1 MSSLKSLER
10 KKIIVTMRALRRPTG
25 PKPMD
30 LKSISSSPLGEMFV
44 FPNRNTNEGAMKKP
58 LDDNF
63 PFKPSPRD
71 ETRWTKSGGKRRK
84 KEKENDDEKEEEEE
98 LARVPPPMFSTAK
111 KKKKFRVFE
120 APPPKYA
127 EEDEEDEDEEEVIVL
142 TARTRKKTKRKTASS
157 SRFAIFGDGGFQSG
171 FDEDDEGF
179 KTKKKKKKRKFD
191 EEDEDDEEGGE
202 MKKEEKEETSRR
214 AVPATLP
221 FPTSAT
227 TTKKNEKI
235 KQDDDGNKA
244 AKRRRRCSGNI
255 GAAAADTNTNANNK
269 NSNAEFEKKIELALE
284 REKASGSGRDVM
296 ASKSG
301 AIANSPP
308 TAAAV
313 VVPPP
318 VVAGAAM
325 VFDASKTATT
335 DDVARM
341 KKKPATKSYKNFA
354 SKKPPSSSSKGFP
367 AFDVAAAVAKKKAQ
381 IEAAKVQVGFG
392 SSARKP
398 AGIDPIPT
406 KKPVVSASG
415 SFRLG
420 VSSSSASKRAKSTIN
435 SSVGSP
441 FEVQQQQQQPVSE
454 FQKMIQKARENL
466 ESSKAAEMLRSPAPS
481 TTAAVAPSPAAVER
495 STRRS
500 LKMSTPSS
508 SFARAPN
515 AGKHQ
520 RFTSPPSAAAAAAA
534 APKAKVAASSVEQ
547 QRKQQPRQQAMPPPA
562 ASVKFPVN
570 QTLVF
575 AATKS
580 GNGAGVV
587 DIVAKAKQKTYDPS
601 TAEKA
606 KKKAKEMYDKKLLD
620 AERKEKLG
628 QLSAL
633 DATLSSKAPSGVR
646 DLVPRSFASSHDD
659 ATAAGENKKKTASS
673 TSSRVFGGAMTK
685 AQKAHMAMEWE
696 PL

>member
-44 FPNRNTNEGAMKKP
+44 FPNKNDDEGAMKKP
-58 LDDNF
+58 LDF

-71 ETRWTKSGGKRRK
+71 ETRWTKSGGKR
-84 KEKENDDEKEEEEE
+84 KEKENDEEEE

-255 GAAAADTNTNANNK
+255 GAAAAADTNTNANNK

-308 TAAAV
+308 TAAAAAL
-313 VVPPP
+313 VPPP
-318 VVAGAAM
+318 VMAGAAM

-515 AGKHQ
+515 AVKHQ
-520 RFTSPPSAAAAAAA
+520 RFTSPPSAAAAAAAA

>member
-1 MSSLKSLER
+1 
-10 KKIIVTMRALRRPTG
+10 MRATTLRRPTG

-30 LKSISSSPLGEMFV
+30 LKSISMSSLSPPLGETFV
-44 FPNRNTNEGAMKKP
+44 FPKNNEGAMKKP

-71 ETRWTKSGGKRRK
+71 ETRWTKSGGERK
-84 KEKENDDEKEEEEE
+84 KEKENDEKEEEE

-111 KKKKFRVFE
+111 KKKKKREFRVFE

-127 EEDEEDEDEEEVIVL
+127 EEEEDEDEEEVIVL
-142 TARTRKKTKRKTASS
+142 TATRKKTKRKTTSS
-157 SRFAIFGDGGFQSG
+157 SRFAIFDGGFRG
-171 FDEDDEGF
+171 FDEDDEG
-179 KTKKKKKKRKFD
+179 KTKKKRKKRKFD
-191 EEDEDDEEGGE
+191 EDEEDEEGGE
-202 MKKEEKEETSRR
+202 MKKEEKEETIRR

-235 KQDDDGNKA
+235 KQDDDGNKT
-244 AKRRRRCSGNI
+244 AKRRRRCSGNS
-255 GAAAADTNTNANNK
+255 AAAADDTNNNTNNK
-269 NSNAEFEKKIELALE
+269 NSNAEFEKKMELALE

-313 VVPPP
+313 LVPPP

-354 SKKPPSSSSKGFP
+354 SKKPPSNSSKGFP
-367 AFDVAAAVAKKKAQ
+367 VFFDVAAAVAKKKAQ

-420 VSSSSASKRAKSTIN
+420 VSSSSASKRAKSTI
-435 SSVGSP
+435 SGSVGSP

-495 STRRS
+495 STQRS

-685 AQKAHMAMEWE
+685 AQKAHMAMEWD

>member
-1 MSSLKSLER
+1 
-10 KKIIVTMRALRRPTG
+10 
-25 PKPMD
+25 
-30 LKSISSSPLGEMFV
+30 
-44 FPNRNTNEGAMKKP
+44 
-58 LDDNF
+58 
-63 PFKPSPRD
+63 
-71 ETRWTKSGGKRRK
+71 
-84 KEKENDDEKEEEEE
+84 
-98 LARVPPPMFSTAK
+98 
-111 KKKKFRVFE
+111 
-120 APPPKYA
+120 
-127 EEDEEDEDEEEVIVL
+127 VL
-142 TARTRKKTKRKTASS
+142 TARKKTKRKTASS

-171 FDEDDEGF
+171 FDEDDDEG

-191 EEDEDDEEGGE
+191 EDEEDEEGGE
-202 MKKEEKEETSRR
+202 MKKEEKEETIRR

-221 FPTSAT
+221 FPTSPT

-255 GAAAADTNTNANNK
+255 GAAAAADTNTNANNK

-313 VVPPP
+313 LVPPP

-508 SFARAPN
+508 SFARAPS

-646 DLVPRSFASSHDD
+646 DLVPRSFASTHDG

>member
-1 MSSLKSLER
+1 M
-10 KKIIVTMRALRRPTG
+10 RRPTG

-30 LKSISSSPLGEMFV
+30 LKSISMSSSPLSEMFV
-44 FPNRNTNEGAMKKP
+44 FPNNEGAMKKP

-71 ETRWTKSGGKRRK
+71 ETGWTKSGGKRK

-111 KKKKFRVFE
+111 KKKKKKREDDVFRVFE

-127 EEDEEDEDEEEVIVL
+127 EEEDEEEEVIVL
-142 TARTRKKTKRKTASS
+142 TARKKTKRKTASS
-157 SRFAIFGDGGFQSG
+157 SRFAIFDGGFRG
-171 FDEDDEGF
+171 FDEDDEG
-179 KTKKKKKKRKFD
+179 KTKKKKKKKRKFD
-191 EEDEDDEEGGE
+191 EDEEDEEGGE
-202 MKKEEKEETSRR
+202 MKKEETIRR

-221 FPTSAT
+221 FPTSPP

-235 KQDDDGNKA
+235 KQDDDDGNKT
-244 AKRRRRCSGNI
+244 AKRRRRCSSNSA
-255 GAAAADTNTNANNK
+255 AAAADTNNNTNNK

-313 VVPPP
+313 LVPPP

-420 VSSSSASKRAKSTIN
+420 ASSSSASKRAKCTIN
-435 SSVGSP
+435 SGVGSP
-441 FEVQQQQQQPVSE
+441 FEVQQQQQQQQPVSE

-466 ESSKAAEMLRSPAPS
+466 ESSKAAEMLRSPAPI

-495 STRRS
+495 STQRS

-534 APKAKVAASSVEQ
+534 PKAKVAASSVEQ
-547 QRKQQPRQQAMPPPA
+547 QRKQQPRQQPMPPPA

-575 AATKS
+575 AATNS

-673 TSSRVFGGAMTK
+673 MGSRVFGGAMTK

>member
-1 MSSLKSLER
+1 
-10 KKIIVTMRALRRPTG
+10 
-25 PKPMD
+25 
-30 LKSISSSPLGEMFV
+30 
-44 FPNRNTNEGAMKKP
+44 
-58 LDDNF
+58 
-63 PFKPSPRD
+63 
-71 ETRWTKSGGKRRK
+71 
-84 KEKENDDEKEEEEE
+84 
-98 LARVPPPMFSTAK
+98 
-111 KKKKFRVFE
+111 
-120 APPPKYA
+120 
-127 EEDEEDEDEEEVIVL
+127 
-142 TARTRKKTKRKTASS
+142 
-157 SRFAIFGDGGFQSG
+157 
-171 FDEDDEGF
+171 
-179 KTKKKKKKRKFD
+179 
-191 EEDEDDEEGGE
+191 
-202 MKKEEKEETSRR
+202 
-214 AVPATLP
+214 
-221 FPTSAT
+221 
-227 TTKKNEKI
+227 
-235 KQDDDGNKA
+235 
-244 AKRRRRCSGNI
+244 
-255 GAAAADTNTNANNK
+255 
-269 NSNAEFEKKIELALE
+269 
-284 REKASGSGRDVM
+284 M

-308 TAAAV
+308 TAAAAAL
-313 VVPPP
+313 VPPP
-318 VVAGAAM
+318 VMAGAAM

-354 SKKPPSSSSKGFP
+354 SKKPPSNSSKGFP

-420 VSSSSASKRAKSTIN
+420 VSSSSASKRAKSTIS

-441 FEVQQQQQQPVSE
+441 FEVQQQQPVSE

-495 STRRS
+495 STQRS

-508 SFARAPN
+508 SFARAPS

-547 QRKQQPRQQAMPPPA
+547 QQRKQPRQQAMPPPA

-606 KKKAKEMYDKKLLD
+606 KKKAKEMYDKKLLY

>member
-1 MSSLKSLER
+1 MG
-10 KKIIVTMRALRRPTG
+10 ALHRPTG

-30 LKSISSSPLGEMFV
+30 LKSILSSSSPLGEV
-44 FPNRNTNEGAMKKP
+44 FPNNDNNRNNTIDDRGVIKP
-58 LDDNF
+58 LNNF

-71 ETRWTKSGGKRRK
+71 ETRFTKSGGKRRRQRQR
-84 KEKENDDEKEEEEE
+84 KENDEEEEE
-98 LARVPPPMFSTAK
+98 AQQVPPPMFSTVK
-111 KKKKFRVFE
+111 KKKRDGVFRVLE

-127 EEDEEDEDEEEVIVL
+127 EEDEEEEEDEEVIVL
-142 TARTRKKTKRKTASS
+142 TARKKRKTKRKTTS
-157 SRFAIFGDGGFQSG
+157 SRFAIFDGGKGGG
-171 FDEDDEGF
+171 FDYDDEG
-179 KTKKKKKKRKFD
+179 KKKGDGRAAADAPPTATKKKKKRKFD
-191 EEDEDDEEGGE
+191 DEEEDGGE
-202 MKKEEKEETSRR
+202 MKKEEKEETIRR
-214 AVPATLP
+214 AVPA
-221 FPTSAT
+221 

-235 KQDDDGNKA
+235 KEDDDGNKT
-244 AKRRRRCSGNI
+244 AKRRRRCSSS
-255 GAAAADTNTNANNK
+255 GAAATTDTNNNNTNNK

-308 TAAAV
+308 TAAAAAL
-313 VVPPP
+313 VPPP
-318 VVAGAAM
+318 VMAGAAM

-354 SKKPPSSSSKGFP
+354 SKKPPSNSSKGFP

-420 VSSSSASKRAKSTIN
+420 VSSSSASKRAKSTIS

-441 FEVQQQQQQPVSE
+441 FEVQQQQPVSE

-466 ESSKAAEMLRSPAPS
+466 ESSKAAEMLRSPAPI

-495 STRRS
+495 STQRS

-508 SFARAPN
+508 SFARAPS

-520 RFTSPPSAAAAAAA
+520 RFTSPPSAAAAAAAA

-547 QRKQQPRQQAMPPPA
+547 QQRKQPRQQAMPPPA

-575 AATKS
+575 AATNS
-580 GNGAGVV
+580 GNGTGVV
-587 DIVAKAKQKTYDPS
+587 DIVAKAKEKTYDPS

>member
-1 MSSLKSLER
+1 MG
-10 KKIIVTMRALRRPTG
+10 ALHRPTG

-30 LKSISSSPLGEMFV
+30 LKSILSSSSPLGEV
-44 FPNRNTNEGAMKKP
+44 FPNNNRNNTIDDRGVIKP
-58 LDDNF
+58 LNNF

-71 ETRWTKSGGKRRK
+71 ETRFTKSGGKRRRQRQR
-84 KEKENDDEKEEEEE
+84 KENDEEEEE
-98 LARVPPPMFSTAK
+98 AQQVPPPMFSTVK
-111 KKKKFRVFE
+111 KKKRDGVFRVFE

-127 EEDEEDEDEEEVIVL
+127 EEDEEEEEDEEVIVL
-142 TARTRKKTKRKTASS
+142 TARKKRKTKRKTTS
-157 SRFAIFGDGGFQSG
+157 SRFAIFDGGKGG
-171 FDEDDEGF
+171 FDDDEG
-179 KTKKKKKKRKFD
+179 KKKGDGRAAADAPPTATKKKKKRKFD
-191 EEDEDDEEGGE
+191 DEEEDGGE
-202 MKKEEKEETSRR
+202 MKKEEKEETIRR
-214 AVPATLP
+214 AVPA
-221 FPTSAT
+221 

-235 KQDDDGNKA
+235 KEDDDGNKT
-244 AKRRRRCSGNI
+244 AKRRRRCSSS
-255 GAAAADTNTNANNK
+255 GAAATTDTNNNNTNNK

-415 SFRLG
+415 SFHLG
-420 VSSSSASKRAKSTIN
+420 VSSSSASKRAKCTIN

-466 ESSKAAEMLRSPAPS
+466 ESSKAAEMLRSPAPR

-508 SFARAPN
+508 SSARAPN

>member
-1 MSSLKSLER
+1 MG
-10 KKIIVTMRALRRPTG
+10 ALHRPTG

-30 LKSISSSPLGEMFV
+30 LKSILSSPLGEV
-44 FPNRNTNEGAMKKP
+44 FPNNNRNNTNIDNRGAQQP
-58 LDDNF
+58 LNNF

-71 ETRWTKSGGKRRK
+71 ETRFTKSGGERRRQQR
-84 KEKENDDEKEEEEE
+84 KENDEEEEE
-98 LARVPPPMFSTAK
+98 AQQVPPPMFSTVK
-111 KKKKFRVFE
+111 KKKRRDESVFRVFE

-127 EEDEEDEDEEEVIVL
+127 EEDEDDEEEEVIVL
-142 TARTRKKTKRKTASS
+142 TARKKKKTKRKTTS
-157 SRFAIFGDGGFQSG
+157 SRFAIFDGGKGG
-171 FDEDDEGF
+171 FDDDEG
-179 KTKKKKKKRKFD
+179 KKKGDGRAAADAPTTATKKKKKKRKFD
-191 EEDEDDEEGGE
+191 EEDEGGE
-202 MKKEEKEETSRR
+202 MKKEETIRR
-214 AVPATLP
+214 AVPATTLP
-221 FPTSAT
+221 FPTSATPGTT

-235 KQDDDGNKA
+235 KEDDDGNKT
-244 AKRRRRCSGNI
+244 AKRRRRCSS
-255 GAAAADTNTNANNK
+255 GAAATTDTNNNNTNNK

-308 TAAAV
+308 TAAAAAL
-313 VVPPP
+313 VPPP
-318 VVAGAAM
+318 VMAGAAM

-354 SKKPPSSSSKGFP
+354 SKKPPSNNSSKGFP

-406 KKPVVSASG
+406 KKPVVSSSG

-420 VSSSSASKRAKSTIN
+420 VSSSSASKRAKSTI
-435 SSVGSP
+435 SSGVGSP
-441 FEVQQQQQQPVSE
+441 FEVQQQQPVSE

-466 ESSKAAEMLRSPAPS
+466 ESSKAAEMLRSPAPIS
-481 TTAAVAPSPAAVER
+481 TGAVAPSPAAVER
-495 STRRS
+495 STQRS

-508 SFARAPN
+508 SFARAPS

-520 RFTSPPSAAAAAAA
+520 RFTSPPSAAAAAAAAAA

-547 QRKQQPRQQAMPPPA
+547 QQRKQPRQQAMPPPA

-575 AATKS
+575 AATNS
-580 GNGAGVV
+580 GNGTGVV
-587 DIVAKAKQKTYDPS
+587 DIVAKAKEKTYDPS

-646 DLVPRSFASSHDD
+646 DLVPRSFASTHD
-659 ATAAGENKKKTASS
+659 ENKKKTASS

>member
-1 MSSLKSLER
+1 
-10 KKIIVTMRALRRPTG
+10 
-25 PKPMD
+25 
-30 LKSISSSPLGEMFV
+30 LGEV
-44 FPNRNTNEGAMKKP
+44 FPNNNNRNNTIDDKGVIKP
-58 LDDNF
+58 LNNF

-71 ETRWTKSGGKRRK
+71 ETRFTKSGGKRRRQRQR
-84 KEKENDDEKEEEEE
+84 KENDEEEEE
-98 LARVPPPMFSTAK
+98 AQQVPPPMFSTVK
-111 KKKKFRVFE
+111 KKKRDGVFRVFE

-127 EEDEEDEDEEEVIVL
+127 EEDEEEEEDEEVIVL
-142 TARTRKKTKRKTASS
+142 TARKKRKTKRKTTS
-157 SRFAIFGDGGFQSG
+157 SRFAIFDGGKGGG
-171 FDEDDEGF
+171 FDYDDEG
-179 KTKKKKKKRKFD
+179 KKKGDGRAADDAPPTATKKKKKRKFD
-191 EEDEDDEEGGE
+191 DEEEDGGE
-202 MKKEEKEETSRR
+202 MKKEEKEETIRR
-214 AVPATLP
+214 AVPA
-221 FPTSAT
+221 

-235 KQDDDGNKA
+235 KEDDDGNKT
-244 AKRRRRCSGNI
+244 AKRRRRCSSS
-255 GAAAADTNTNANNK
+255 GAAATTDTNNNNTNNK

-308 TAAAV
+308 TAAAAAL
-313 VVPPP
+313 VPPP
-318 VVAGAAM
+318 VMAGAAM

-354 SKKPPSSSSKGFP
+354 SKKPPSNSSKGFP

-420 VSSSSASKRAKSTIN
+420 VSSSSASKRAKSTIS

-441 FEVQQQQQQPVSE
+441 FEVQQQQPVSE

-466 ESSKAAEMLRSPAPS
+466 ESSKAAEMLRSPAPI

-495 STRRS
+495 STQRS

-508 SFARAPN
+508 SFARAPS

-520 RFTSPPSAAAAAAA
+520 RFTSPPSAAAAAAAA

-547 QRKQQPRQQAMPPPA
+547 QQRKKPRQQAMPPPA

-575 AATKS
+575 AATNS
-580 GNGAGVV
+580 GNGTGVV
-587 DIVAKAKQKTYDPS
+587 DIVAKAKEKTYDPS

>member
-1 MSSLKSLER
+1 LK
-10 KKIIVTMRALRRPTG
+10 KQK
-25 PKPMD
+25 
-30 LKSISSSPLGEMFV
+30 
-44 FPNRNTNEGAMKKP
+44 
-58 LDDNF
+58 
-63 PFKPSPRD
+63 
-71 ETRWTKSGGKRRK
+71 
-84 KEKENDDEKEEEEE
+84 
-98 LARVPPPMFSTAK
+98 
-111 KKKKFRVFE
+111 
-120 APPPKYA
+120 
-127 EEDEEDEDEEEVIVL
+127 
-142 TARTRKKTKRKTASS
+142 KKTKSDASGEQE
-157 SRFAIFGDGGFQSG
+157 RV
-171 FDEDDEGF
+171 EDDVA
-179 KTKKKKKKRKFD
+179 RPSD
-191 EEDEDDEEGGE
+191 
-202 MKKEEKEETSRR
+202 
-214 AVPATLP
+214 
-221 FPTSAT
+221 
-227 TTKKNEKI
+227 
-235 KQDDDGNKA
+235 
-244 AKRRRRCSGNI
+244 
-255 GAAAADTNTNANNK
+255 
-269 NSNAEFEKKIELALE
+269 
-284 REKASGSGRDVM
+284 
-296 ASKSG
+296 
-301 AIANSPP
+301 
-308 TAAAV
+308 
-313 VVPPP
+313 PPP
-318 VVAGAAM
+318 NGVGFAKGGNAKEQTMEKM
-325 VFDASKTATT
+325 VFDASKTTFTDFDERKKPTT
-335 DDVARM
+335 TTTKKYKNFSKGNNNNKIGS
-341 KKKPATKSYKNFA
+341 KKKPPPFA
-354 SKKPPSSSSKGFP
+354 AASSFN
-367 AFDVAAAVAKKKAQ
+367 VAAAVAKKKAQ

-420 VSSSSASKRAKSTIN
+420 ASSSSASKRAKCTIN
-435 SSVGSP
+435 SGVGSP
-441 FEVQQQQQQPVSE
+441 FEVQQQQQQQPVSE

-466 ESSKAAEMLRSPAPS
+466 ESSKAAEMLRSPAPI

-495 STRRS
+495 STQRS

-534 APKAKVAASSVEQ
+534 PKAKVAASSVEQ
-547 QRKQQPRQQAMPPPA
+547 QRKQQPRQQPMPPPA

-575 AATKS
+575 AATNS

-673 TSSRVFGGAMTK
+673 MGSRVFGGAMTK